1 MSIIQKIQQRI
12 IDRDYYI
19 SSHAEDEML
28 DDDLERKDIENAIL
42 KGRIEK
48 KMTHDLRGTR
58 YRVQGPSLD
67 GRLIH
72 VICRFRENSNLIIIT
87 VYAL

>member
-1 MSIIQKIQQRI
+1 MTLIQKIRQMV

-19 SSHAEDEML
+19 SIHAEEEML
-28 DDDLERKDIENAIL
+28 DDNLERADLENAIL

-48 KMTHDLRGTR
+48 KMTQDVRGTR
-58 YRVQGPSLD
+58 YRIEGPAVD
-67 GRLIH
+67 GRMTQ
-72 VICRFRENSNLIIIT
+72 VICRFQEKVNFLIIT